1 MEIPNEF
8 KKIIIDMTKDILVSF
23 PEQEANMHKELK
35 NLVYET
41 DPDTLE
47 KSLKYVFIHCKT
59 VYPSRFFDVLYQNNS
74 MFETEKNL
82 QFLPGI
88 NFILLWQENI
98 SDKTRETIW
107 KYLQLVLFTIVSSIS
122 DGNSMGDTAKLF
134 EAINEDEFKLKLEET
149 IMHMHDF
156 FTDASEAGTGT
167 GASEAGTDAS
177 ASAGS
182 SASASEAGTDAG
194 AGAGAGTEGAGASKG
209 KPSKGGI
216 NLDDLPDPSEIHDH
230 VTNMMNGKLGKLAR
244 EIAEETASDLNI
256 NMENAESIN
265 DVFKRLIKNPTK
277 LLSLV
282 KNVGSKLD
290 EKIKSGDMK
299 ESELLEEA
307 SELMKKMKNMPG
319 MGDIQSMLSKMGMN
333 QGKGSNKM
341 NVNAMQS
348 NLDRKL
354 KEVKNRERILKK
366 MVDKQNAAAASAA
379 AATAAASAQASA
391 PTIDINKLYTTSD
404 PENLVFSTGEKVERS
419 TPSDKKKKK
428 KNKN

>member
-1 MEIPNEF
+1 MFSIVGS
-8 KKIIIDMTKDILVSF
+8 IDNK
-23 PEQEANMHKELK
+23 EA
-35 NLVYET
+35 
-41 DPDTLE
+41 
-47 KSLKYVFIHCKT
+47 F
-59 VYPSRFFDVLYQNNS
+59 
-74 MFETEKNL
+74 
-82 QFLPGI
+82 
-88 NFILLWQENI
+88 
-98 SDKTRETIW
+98 
-107 KYLQLVLFTIVSSIS
+107 
-122 DGNSMGDTAKLF
+122 GDTSKLF

-182 SASASEAGTDAG
+182 SASEADACAGT
-194 AGAGAGTEGAGASKG
+194 GTEGAGASKG

-366 MVDKQNAAAASAA
+366 MVDKQNAAAASATA
-379 AATAAASAQASA
+379 ATAATAAASAQASA